1 MNHKIMKKVTL
12 TNCLKHLLLFVLL
25 NSFAQ
30 VVLATPSNG
39 QAVGTVSLD
48 LKNATLPKVF
58 TQIEQQTDYKFSY
71 NEDEV
76 QGIRLKRL
84 QFKKEELAKVL
95 DYLETQANV
104 QFKLVNKLIGVK
116 VKRKAATPNLNSTG
130 DSEAIKELIFNI
142 SITGKVTDAA
152 TGEPLVGATVQVK
165 GATVGTITDADGNFS
180 LSMPSDAKALLISYL
195 GYRTIE
201 IAVGNQ
207 TQFDIQLQ
215 QDATSIE
222 EVVVIGYGT
231 QSKEAVTGSVAQLK
245 ARDIKDFPITSF
257 EQGLAGQL
265 PGVQVLQ
272 TTGTPGGG
280 MSIRVR
286 GIGSISANNDPL
298 IVIDGF
304 PVSNSYNTSG
314 VQGSRPSN
322 ATRRETPQNPLSTI
336 NPNDIESIE
345 VLKDA
350 AAAAIYGSRGSNGVI
365 LITTKKGSKG
375 KPQIDLNTYYGVQ
388 QVTTTYEMADAYEAV
403 ELAALA
409 VNTTWAESGPN
420 RSASDPNSVRPS
432 NLQIPAAFLPYLN
445 KESGLTNT
453 DWQDAIFQDAP
464 IQNYELSVRGG
475 NDNVQYF
482 LSGNYFD
489 QDGIVVGSG
498 FKRYAMRFNLTSK
511 LSDHVRLSVNLN
523 PSFSDNDLV
532 PAENPYFVDGIVNN
546 ALLTFPIFP
555 VYNEDGSV
563 AINKQNA
570 LGLSTVP
577 AENPVALAQQ
587 IEDQLEQFRAI
598 GGAALEIDL
607 LKGLKFKT
615 YLGADINTFRRD
627 YYRPSTIGNNGVPA
641 PTIPTARSFTSRT
654 LNWISENTL
663 TYATTIANNH
673 NLNLLAGYSVQREN
687 IDRNSLAAT
696 NFPNDLVTTLN
707 AGQVTSGASNIE
719 EWMLISYIGRLT
731 YDYKSKYLLSASIR
745 RDGSSR
751 FGKNN
756 KWGYFPS
763 VSVGWRLS
771 EEGFFP
777 KSSMLSDVKLR
788 ASYGQTGNFEIPNY
802 GAIALLD
809 QSNYPLGGTTNS
821 NGLATSNAPNLDL
834 SWEKREMVNVGLDLG
849 LFDNKLNLTADYYVA
864 NTRDLLLNVPVP
876 GLTGFSTALRNIGA
890 VRNTG
895 IELGLSTNFK
905 LGNALTWN
913 ASINFSANQNEVTA
927 LGQSGDPIIANGG
940 VNGTHITQIGS
951 PIGSYYGY
959 NVLTTFNS
967 QAELDAY
974 PHFSNSRIGDFKF
987 EDINKD
993 GKLDA
998 NDRKVL
1004 GDFFPDFIY
1013 GISNSFSFKG
1023 IDLSFFVQG
1032 AQGFEILHLSQ
1043 RYLTA
1048 FGFANVTQYAYDN
1061 AWRSPEN
1068 PGNGRVHRV
1077 VRTVTGSSN
1086 QVSNYM
1092 IEDGSYIRVRNI
1104 TLGYSLPKNLINKAK
1119 LANARIYFTTQNPF
1133 TFTKYP
1139 GYNPEVNQRPEDA
1152 LTQGE
1157 DYGTYPLAK
1166 SFVLGLNLTF

>member
-1 MNHKIMKKVTL
+1 MKTKLTL
-12 TNCLKHLLLFVLL
+12 YRIFQRWQVPLLITIFVLQASTAL
-25 NSFAQ
+25 QAHAQ
-30 VVLATPSNG
+30 DEPA
-39 QAVGTVSLD
+39 VSLH
-48 LKNATLPKVF
+48 LKNAPITKIF
-58 TQIEQQTDYKFSY
+58 AAIEEQTDYTFTYSQKQLS
-71 NEDEV
+71 ELRIPR
-76 QGIRLKRL
+76 IRFKAEKL
-84 QFKKEELAKVL
+84 QNVL
-95 DYLETQANV
+95 RYLESQV
-104 QFKLVNKLIGVK
+104 PLEFMILNKSIGVK
-116 VKRKAATPNLNSTG
+116 VKPAPAKRSNSTG
-130 DSEAIKELIFNI
+130 DREANQTPVFNI
-142 SITGKVTDAA
+142 PITGKVTDGA
-152 TGEPLVGATVQVK
+152 TGEPLAGATVQVK
-165 GATVGTITDADGNFS
+165 GTSIGTTTDAAGNFS
-180 LSMPSDAKALLISYL
+180 LSMPNDAKMLLISYL
-195 GYRTIE
+195 GYRTAE
-201 IAVGNQ
+201 VAVSNQ
-207 TQFDIQLQ
+207 TQLDIQMEK
-215 QDATSIE
+215 DATAIG
-222 EVVVIGYGT
+222 EVVVVGYGT
-231 QSKEAVTGSVAQLK
+231 QSKAAVTGSVVQLK
-245 ARDIKDFPITSF
+245 NRDIKDFPITSF

-336 NPNDIESIE
+336 NPNDIESVE

-365 LITTKKGSKG
+365 LITTKRGSKG
-375 KPQIDLNTYYGVQ
+375 KPQIDFNTYHGIQ
-388 QVTTTYEMADAYEAV
+388 QVTQTYEMADAYEAA
-403 ELAALA
+403 ELSALA
-409 VNTTWAESGPN
+409 VNTTWVESGPN
-420 RSASDPNSVRPS
+420 RSANDPNSARPS
-432 NLQIPAAFLPYLN
+432 NLQIPPIFLPYLR
-445 KESGLTNT
+445 KEPGLTNT
-453 DWQDAIFQDAP
+453 DWQDAIFQEAP

-482 LSGNYFD
+482 VSGNYFD
-489 QDGIVVGSG
+489 QEGIVIESG
-498 FKRYAMRFNLTSK
+498 FKRYALRFNLESK
-511 LSDHVRLSVNLN
+511 LSDRVRLSVNFN

-532 PAENPYFVDGIVNN
+532 SAENPYFVDGIVNN
-546 ALLTFPIFP
+546 AFMTFPVFP
-555 VYNEDGSV
+555 VYNEDGTLAV
-563 AINKQNA
+563 NKQNT

-577 AENPVALAQQ
+577 AENPVALAKL
-587 IEDQLEQFRAI
+587 IEDRLEQFRTI
-598 GGAALEIDL
+598 GGAALEVDL
-607 LKGLKFKT
+607 LQGLKFKT
-615 YLGADINTFRRD
+615 YLGADINTFRRG

-687 IDRNSLAAT
+687 INRNSLFAT

-707 AGQVTSGASNIE
+707 GGQVTSGASNIE

-731 YDYKSKYLLSASIR
+731 YDYKNKYLLSASIR

-751 FGKNN
+751 FGNNN

-763 VSVGWRLS
+763 VSAGWRISEESFLQNSSWLS
-771 EEGFFP
+771 ET
-777 KSSMLSDVKLR
+777 KLR

-802 GAIALLD
+802 GSISLLD
-809 QSNYPLGGTTNS
+809 PSNYPIGGNTNA
-821 NGLATSNAPNLDL
+821 NGLATSNAPNPDL
-834 SWEKREMVNVGLDLG
+834 SWEKREMINVGLDLG
-849 LFDNKLNLTADYYVA
+849 LFNNKLNVTADYYVA
-864 NTRDLLLNVPVP
+864 NTKDLLLNVPVP
-876 GLTGFSTALRNIGA
+876 GLTGFSTALQNIGA

-895 IELGLSTNFK
+895 IELGLSTNLK
-905 LGNALTWN
+905 LGNAINWN
-913 ASINFSANQNEVTA
+913 ASANFSTNQNEVTA
-927 LGQSGDPIIANGG
+927 LGQNGDPIIANGG
-940 VNGTHITQIGS
+940 VNGTHITRIGS

-959 NVLTTFNS
+959 KVLGTFNN

-974 PHFSNSRIGDFKF
+974 PHFSSSRIGDFKF
-987 EDINKD
+987 EDVNKD

-998 NDRKVL
+998 NDRTVL
-1004 GDFFPDFIY
+1004 GDFFPDYTF
-1013 GISNSFSFKG
+1013 GISNTFTFKG
-1023 IDLSFFVQG
+1023 LDLSFFIQGVQG
-1032 AQGFEILHLSQ
+1032 NEILHLSQ

-1048 FGFANVTQYAYDN
+1048 FGFGNVTQDAYDN
-1061 AWRSPEN
+1061 AWRSAEN
-1068 PGNGRVHRV
+1068 PGNGRIHRV

-1086 QVSNYM
+1086 QVSTYM
-1092 IEDGSYIRVRNI
+1092 IEDGSYVRVRNI
-1104 TLGYSLPKNLINKAK
+1104 TLGYSLPKNLVNKAK
-1119 LANARIYFTTQNPF
+1119 LENARIYFTTQNPF